1 MTMRPILNLLLGGL
15 LLGLSACGGGGG
27 GAGGGGRP
35 SVTNISANPVQ
46 FGRTM
51 VVSVSGF
58 ELADGAIQLD
68 VSDGGCEELT
78 TVTGGTE
85 TQQQFTCK
93 VANLGALR
101 PKVRDA
107 EGKLLA
113 ELSLNVPMPQVTMR
127 MTQGTRTG
135 TFVVELDPGAARST
149 VRNFLDYVNAG
160 FYTSTLMHRV
170 EQDVVAQGGLY
181 TNNAQ
186 RTAKTA
192 LFPPIKL
199 QADNG
204 LKHLKYSIAM
214 FHGADADSATS
225 EFFLNLK
232 DNPRF
237 DVGVH
242 PQGYTVFGKVVSGFE
257 IVDEFSKLP
266 GRTVPLEEPFAFL
279 PDPVVVISSVVQT
292 R

>member
-1 MTMRPILNLLLGGL
+1 MTMRPILTLLLSGL
-15 LLGLSACGGGGG
+15 LAGLAACGGGGG
-27 GAGGGGRP
+27 AGEGGRP
-35 SVTNISANPVQ
+35 SVSNISANPVQ

-68 VSDGGCEELT
+68 VSDGGCEDLT

-85 TQQQFTCK
+85 TLQQFTCK
-93 VANLGALR
+93 VANLGTLR

-107 EGKLLA
+107 DGRVIA

-127 MTQGTRTG
+127 MTQSTRSG
-135 TFVVELDPGAARST
+135 SFVVELDPGAARST

-160 FYTSTLMHRV
+160 FYTGMLMHRV
-170 EQDVVAQGGLY
+170 EPDVVAQGGAY
-181 TNNAQ
+181 NNNAQ

-204 LKHLKYSIAM
+204 LKHLKYTLAM
-214 FHGADADSATS
+214 FHGAEADSATS

-232 DNPRF
+232 DNPQF
-237 DVGVH
+237 DFGVH

-257 IVDEFSKLP
+257 VVDEFSKLP

-279 PDPVVVISSVVQT
+279 PDPVVVISSITQT